1 MPVSNGAGYLQQPVG
16 QGALAVVDVRDDA
29 EIADVLHR
37 GRSENPR
44 EENREEGEFEFLDR
58 RAAEVRRMLLC
69 ARTYIRVPKSTTMAT
84 RYLVSGLAI
93 VTAGLCSAQL
103 TPGTDAYQAWKLS
116 QIQYPGSVAHT
127 PAANVHGD
135 GQRDDEPCACWI
147 EPDNTYTLALDP
159 NDDGSSSLIT
169 LPFTF
174 SLYGVEYTSCYIN
187 NNGNVS
193 FVDPYPT
200 FSSLGFP
207 NTYYTMV
214 APFWGDVDT
223 RGDQGVPGGTVMYR
237 VTPHALYVNWSA
249 VGYFPALTDKLN
261 SFQLIIS
268 DGTDPAVP
276 GGNNVSFCY
285 GSMQWTTGA
294 ASGGI
299 DGFGGTPATVGAN
312 RGDGVNYLQL
322 GQFDHDG
329 TDWDGPF
336 DASDGVAWLSDRHYS
351 FNTSDETI
359 PPIFTSIGCDTID
372 VDAGTSSDYPMM
384 VLVGGPGQ
392 EVTATSQCQTLTNY
406 AATITNFVNGVQ
418 IMSTI
423 APTASEVGIHAI
435 TYTAVTN
442 DPVPL
447 TATYTVY
454 VKVLEASSGI
464 QGLASSGTLSIQPNP
479 VMDRATIT
487 WPAGQQPTR
496 VEVFSMNGAMVLE
509 QMPVAATTQ
518 MELDLRGLPEGIYT
532 VRATGATSTST
543 VRLVRSSAN

>member
-1 MPVSNGAGYLQQPVG
+1 
-16 QGALAVVDVRDDA
+16 
-29 EIADVLHR
+29 
-37 GRSENPR
+37 
-44 EENREEGEFEFLDR
+44 
-58 RAAEVRRMLLC
+58 
-69 ARTYIRVPKSTTMAT
+69 MAT
-84 RYLVSGLAI
+84 RYFVSALAL
-93 VTAGLCSAQL
+93 VTAGFCSAQL
-103 TPGTDAYQAWKLS
+103 TPGSDAYQAWKLS
-116 QIQYPGSVAHT
+116 QIQYPLAVVHP
-127 PAANVHGD
+127 PAAHMHGD

-147 EPDNTYTLALDP
+147 EPDSTYTIALP
-159 NDDGSSSLIT
+159 ANDDGSSSEIT

-174 SLYGVEYTSCYIN
+174 NLYGDNYTTCYIN
-187 NNGNVS
+187 NNGNITFDS
-193 FVDPYPT
+193 PYGT
-200 FSSLGFP
+200 FSPIPFP
-207 NTYYTMV
+207 NTTYIMV
-214 APFWGDVDT
+214 SPFWGDVDT
-223 RGDQGVPGGTVMYR
+223 RADSGTTGGTVMYR
-237 VTPHALYVNWSA
+237 LTPHALFVNWSA
-249 VGYFPALTDKLN
+249 VGYFPSMTDKLN
-261 SFQLIIS
+261 TFQLIIS

-285 GSMQWTTGA
+285 GTMQWTTGA

-299 DGFGGTPATVGAN
+299 DGFGGSPATVGAN

-336 DASDGVAWLSDRHYS
+336 DGPDGVAWLTDRHYS

-359 PPIFTSIGCDTID
+359 PPIFISIGCDTID
-372 VDAGTSSDYPMM
+372 IDAGTSSEYPMM

-392 EVTATSQCQTLTNY
+392 EVTATSQCQTLANY
-406 AATITNFVNGVQ
+406 AATITNFVNGLQ

-464 QGLASSGTLSIQPNP
+464 QGLASSGTLAIQPNP

-496 VEVFSMNGAMVLE
+496 VEVFSMNGSVVLAQIPE
-509 QMPVAATTQ
+509 AGATQ
-518 MELDLRGLPEGIYT
+518 MELDLRGLPDGIYT
-532 VRATGATSTST
+532 VRATSAASTST